1 MAASFFWFPKYE
13 NCAESEIRK
22 KNSWSFD
29 PQKTHGEIT
38 RTTVYRL
45 DVLANYLRLEVY
57 QVFLSY
63 SSVVPVFLLPVVM
76 IWLPRVVFLEP
87 QHRLNFLVGHGA

>member
-1 MAASFFWFPKYE
+1 ME
-13 NCAESEIRK
+13 
-22 KNSWSFD
+22 
-29 PQKTHGEIT
+29 EIT
-38 RTTVYRL
+38 RTTVYTL
-45 DVLANYLRLEVY
+45 DALAKTLRLEVY